1 MKTTKLTV
9 DDQND
14 EIRAQVEREMPRP
27 IGGFEN
33 TCDEDEHR
41 LRQDA
46 RFMELVRA
54 AELSDVVP
62 ENLNIKSAA
71 KIMGLKIRP
80 GEPDDLTI
88 AQLIRQRADLLAALE
103 KLLAAME
110 IQNILFTNQA
120 SAEGCSIAARDAR
133 TAIQSA
139 KGGK

>member
-14 EIRAQVEREMPRP
+14 EIRAQVEREMPKP

-33 TCDEDEHR
+33 ARDEDEHR
-41 LRQDA
+41 FRQDV

-54 AELSDVVP
+54 AELSAVVP
-62 ENLNIKSAA
+62 VCN
-71 KIMGLKIRP
+71 
-80 GEPDDLTI
+80 DLEEGGTLPLTF